1 MKYLKTFENF
11 TPIKINSHKPFKI
24 KPNLQKSI
32 LVLQDGIKALK
43 RMLDN
48 EKNYKRRSEINKDIN
63 TKVKKL
69 KDLTYYKLRQAEHI
83 KNNPIIESIDNE
95 EDTSEN
101 LDIKLSIIDEDNY
114 KKVLDYIGIDSND
127 YEINTTWYNRDFP
140 DGKMYNDSELHI
152 LISNSDLEGIIGVQ
166 EGSINYVQGWDS
178 DFGNREYYVDD
189 DELNYIHHYLNDET
203 FAKIIELA
211 KLFDYEIDPE
221 EENEIYEFFDYL
233 GLKSLMKDITNEI
246 SMENERA
253 ITKVAREAL
262 KKLPFDIGYS
272 RDDKKDLEITFNYQE
287 VINYIKKYNLKVKTF
302 KELLE
307 NIYDTDD
314 LSLEIEYSDSKHE
327 YLGDFEDIRKGLNN
341 ACDQYIDNP
350 DEIFP
355 KLIEVDNIELIQSK
369 KELANFFY
377 NYKGYIE
384 YENVE
389 WRLFQYAKH
398 FNKKTLEWFKTYN
411 FQKWF
416 IEDYENELAKNVDK
430 YKLLK
435 LSEIIDPKIET
446 EYEYLIDVERYNI

>member
-101 LDIKLSIIDEDNY
+101 LDIKLSTIDEDNY

-140 DGKMYNDSELHI
+140 DGKMYNDSEIHI
-152 LISNSDLEGIIGVQ
+152 LISNSDLEDIIGVQ
-166 EGSINYVQGWDS
+166 EGSINYIQGWDS
-178 DFGNREYYVDD
+178 DFGNIEYYVDD
-189 DELNYIHHYLNDET
+189 DELNYVHHYLNDET

-233 GLKSLMKDITNEI
+233 GLKGLMEDIKSEI
-246 SMENERA
+246 AMENERA

-272 RDDKKDLEITFNYQE
+272 RDNKKDLEITFNYQE

-327 YLGDFEDIRKGLNN
+327 YLGDFEDVKKAINN

-377 NYKGYIE
+377 NYKGYIA

-398 FNKKTLEWFKTYN
+398 FKNKTLEWFKTYN

-416 IEDYENELAKNVDK
+416 IEDYENELAKNADK

-446 EYEYLIDVERYNI
+446 EYEYLIDVEKYNI